1 MLDILLGRKR
11 EGPSISESGGTAI
24 LVKLDASLFQS
35 HKYKNKATAYPVESG
50 MDITDHVRQEP
61 EQFEIE
67 GLVTNSPVSFFPLL
81 TDFKTIVNGGKDRV
95 MTAYEALLLICGRK
109 MVKMPEMSGNLINI
123 TIETKPKIV
132 DIQTN
137 LRVFN
142 DMIIEDLSFDF
153 DNKTGDALPFKASAR
168 RIRRVTTRQATINYT
183 SGTGSGSYGTP
194 DQVADA
200 PKGNQEVKPKQIG
213 STLGYLSR
221 GKFSDAWDH
230 TFDFGQGV
238 AQ

>member
-1 MLDILLGRKR
+1 ML
-11 EGPSISESGGTAI
+11 
-24 LVKLDASLFQS
+24 KLDACLSQS

-50 MDITDHVRQEP
+50 MDITDHIRQEP

-67 GLVTNSPVSFFPLL
+67 GMVTNSPVTFLPLL
-81 TDFKTIVNGGKDRV
+81 NKAPSPTELQTIVNKGKDRV
-95 MTAYEALLLICGRK
+95 MSAYEALLLICGRK
-109 MVKMPEMSGNLINI
+109 LVKVPEM
-123 TIETKPKIV
+123 IETKPKIV

-153 DNKTGDALPFKASAR
+153 DNKTGDALPFKASAK

-183 SGTGSGSYGTP
+183 SGTGSGAYGTP

-200 PKGNQEVKPKQIG
+200 PKGTQEIKPKPVG
-213 STLGYLSR
+213 STLGFLSR
-221 GKFSDAWDH
+221 GKFGDAMSH
-230 TFDFGQGV
+230 TFDFGQGGL
-238 AQ
+238 

>member
-1 MLDILLGRKR
+1 MLDILLGRKH
-11 EGPSISESGGTAI
+11 EAPSISESGGTAI
-24 LVKLDASLFQS
+24 LLKLDACLSQS
-35 HKYKNKATAYPVESG
+35 HKYKNKASAYPVESG

-67 GLVTNSPVSFFPLL
+67 GMVTNSPVTFLPLL
-81 TDFKTIVNGGKDRV
+81 TSFSTTVNGGKDRV
-95 MTAYEALLLICGRK
+95 MPAYEALLLICGRK
-109 MVKMPEMSGNLINI
+109 LVKVPEMKGDCINI

-153 DNKTGDALPFKASAR
+153 DNKTGDALPFKASAK

-183 SGTGSGSYGTP
+183 SGTGSGAYGTP

-200 PKGNQEVKPKQIG
+200 PKGTQEIKPKPVG
-213 STLGYLSR
+213 STLGFLSR
-221 GKFSDAWDH
+221 GQFGKALEH
-230 TFDFGQGV
+230 TFDFGQGGL
-238 AQ
+238 